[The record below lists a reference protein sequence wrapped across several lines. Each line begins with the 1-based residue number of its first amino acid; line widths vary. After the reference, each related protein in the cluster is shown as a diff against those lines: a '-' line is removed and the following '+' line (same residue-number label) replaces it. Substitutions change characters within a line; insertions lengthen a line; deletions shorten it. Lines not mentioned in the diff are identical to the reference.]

1 MSNRAAKLT
10 RTYKV
15 LKKHYKPYATT
26 DRPVLEQLL
35 YASCL
40 QGATYDLADEAF
52 AKLQQCYYDW
62 NEVRV
67 TTVSELSE
75 VMANLPQPS
84 ASASQLKRTLQ
95 SVFESYY
102 SFDLETLKKES
113 IGKAVKQLKKL
124 DGVSDFAVAF
134 VTQSGFNGHSIPV
147 TPESIEALRV
157 LRVISDDEARKG
169 RVPGLERAI
178 PKNKGVEFGSLLHQL
193 GADYAAAPF
202 SPRVRAVMLEIEPE
216 AKDRFPKRTA
226 KKSDTDR
233 PSDSPADAEPDSSSV
248 QKSAVAEASEKPAS
262 GKKKKGKATGEVP
275 NPEVADEEPRG
286 DSPEKTATKRLS
298 KKKPR

>member
-10 RTYKV
+10 RTHKV
-15 LKKHYKPYATT
+15 LKKHYKPYATA

-102 SFDLETLKKES
+102 SFDLEALKKES

-157 LRVISDDEARKG
+157 LRVISDDEAREGPSSRPGTCNSEEQGG
-169 RVPGLERAI
+169 RVRIPSSPARSRLRRGAVLAARA
-178 PKNKGVEFGSLLHQL
+178 GRHAG
-193 GADYAAAPF
+193 
-202 SPRVRAVMLEIEPE
+202 
-216 AKDRFPKRTA
+216 
-226 KKSDTDR
+226 DR
-233 PSDSPADAEPDSSSV
+233 PRGQGPVSQTND
-248 QKSAVAEASEKPAS
+248 Q
-262 GKKKKGKATGEVP
+262 
-275 NPEVADEEPRG
+275 EERHGQAIGQPGGCR
-286 DSPEKTATKRLS
+286 T
-298 KKKPR
+298 